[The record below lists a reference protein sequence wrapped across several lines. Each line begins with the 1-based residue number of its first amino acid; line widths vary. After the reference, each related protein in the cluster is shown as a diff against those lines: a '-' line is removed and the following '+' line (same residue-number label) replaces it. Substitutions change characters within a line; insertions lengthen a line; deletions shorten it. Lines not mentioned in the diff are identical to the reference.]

1 MNLNFMQKEEKEMNL
16 VMFIAN
22 IAIAV
27 AAFGYVMLFLG
38 GTGVDAIVFLM
49 AVFSILIKL
58 FEGKLGKWAKYLYV
72 SVMPVVGPIIIVGAN
87 DGRFGAITQAYFLVL
102 IFAIAYYDKSVVLVD
117 AVVTVVWNAILMV
130 ISPSSFLLMHN
141 LPIWIFIM
149 IVFLLGTV
157 AAYVIAAR
165 TYSSF
170 LSVEKQEAGMEE
182 LIENVRKAFE
192 PLESFFS
199 NIYTSLDE
207 VNGLSQRIADATRE
221 IVSDS
226 ETETKEVDGSIE
238 IFNALADRIISSEEK
253 VDATVEQMNSMK
265 KSNDVGITSISEL
278 TEKFKENVESTE
290 RASHEIENLSEK
302 SAHIGSIIDT
312 ISGIAGQ
319 TNLLALNASIEAARA
334 GEAGKG
340 FAVVADEI
348 KKLSEQSTESTRKI
362 DEILKEIV
370 DIVQSTSEIMSHNST
385 IVNESSEKLNATVDV
400 FKVMIS
406 SSEEVIRTIDELYDE
421 LRSIAQ
427 MKETMLSSM
436 QNLSGMVENSV
447 ESAKEIN
454 ASTEE
459 QVTSI
464 EGVMDSMNTAQ
475 KGMENLAAVLNTKE

>member
-1 MNLNFMQKEEKEMNL
+1 M
-16 VMFIAN
+16 
-22 IAIAV
+22 
-27 AAFGYVMLFLG
+27 
-38 GTGVDAIVFLM
+38 
-49 AVFSILIKL
+49 
-58 FEGKLGKWAKYLYV
+58 GK
-72 SVMPVVGPIIIVGAN
+72 
-87 DGRFGAITQAYFLVL
+87 
-102 IFAIAYYDKSVVLVD
+102 IFVCE
-117 AVVTVVWNAILMV
+117 WNAILML

-170 LSVEKQEAGMEE
+170 LNVEKQEAGMEE

-238 IFNALADRIISSEEK
+238 IFNALADRIISSEKK

-370 DIVQSTSEIMSHNST
+370 DIVQSTSGS
-385 IVNESSEKLNATVDV
+385 
-400 FKVMIS
+400 
-406 SSEEVIRTIDELYDE
+406 
-421 LRSIAQ
+421 
-427 MKETMLSSM
+427 LSY
-436 QNLSGMVENSV
+436 L
-447 ESAKEIN
+447 
-454 ASTEE
+454 
-459 QVTSI
+459 
-464 EGVMDSMNTAQ
+464 
-475 KGMENLAAVLNTKE
+475 

>member
-1 MNLNFMQKEEKEMNL
+1 M
-16 VMFIAN
+16 
-22 IAIAV
+22 
-27 AAFGYVMLFLG
+27 
-38 GTGVDAIVFLM
+38 
-49 AVFSILIKL
+49 
-58 FEGKLGKWAKYLYV
+58 GK
-72 SVMPVVGPIIIVGAN
+72 
-87 DGRFGAITQAYFLVL
+87 
-102 IFAIAYYDKSVVLVD
+102 IFVCE
-117 AVVTVVWNAILMV
+117 WNAILML

-170 LSVEKQEAGMEE
+170 LNVEKQEAGMEE
-182 LIENVRKAFE
+182 LIENVWKAFE

-207 VNGLSQRIADATRE
+207 VNGLSQRIADATRK

-226 ETETKEVDGSIE
+226 ETETKEVGGSIE
-238 IFNALADRIISSEEK
+238 IFNALADRIISSEKK

-370 DIVQSTSEIMSHNST
+370 DIVQSTSKIMNHNSS

-400 FKVMIS
+400 FKIMIS

-427 MKETMLSSM
+427 VKETMLSSM
-436 QNLSGMVENSV
+436 QNLSGMVESSV
-447 ESAKEIN
+447 KSEKEIN
-454 ASTEE
+454 SSTEE

-464 EGVMDSMNTAQ
+464 EGVMESMSTAQ
-475 KGMENLAAVLNTKE
+475 KGMENLAAVLNAKE

>member
-1 MNLNFMQKEEKEMNL
+1 M
-16 VMFIAN
+16 
-22 IAIAV
+22 
-27 AAFGYVMLFLG
+27 
-38 GTGVDAIVFLM
+38 
-49 AVFSILIKL
+49 
-58 FEGKLGKWAKYLYV
+58 GK
-72 SVMPVVGPIIIVGAN
+72 
-87 DGRFGAITQAYFLVL
+87 
-102 IFAIAYYDKSVVLVD
+102 IFVCE
-117 AVVTVVWNAILMV
+117 WNAILML

-170 LSVEKQEAGMEE
+170 LNVEKQEAGMEE

-207 VNGLSQRIADATRE
+207 VNGLSQRIADATRK

-226 ETETKEVDGSIE
+226 ETETKEVGGSIE
-238 IFNALADRIISSEEK
+238 IFNALADRIISSEKK

-370 DIVQSTSEIMSHNST
+370 DIVQSTSKIMNHNSS

-400 FKVMIS
+400 FKIMIS

-427 MKETMLSSM
+427 VKETMLSSM
-436 QNLSGMVENSV
+436 QNLSGMVESSV
-447 ESAKEIN
+447 KSEKEIN
-454 ASTEE
+454 SSTEE

-464 EGVMDSMNTAQ
+464 EGVMESMSTAQ
-475 KGMENLAAVLNTKE
+475 KGMENLAAVLNAKE

>member
-1 MNLNFMQKEEKEMNL
+1 M
-16 VMFIAN
+16 
-22 IAIAV
+22 
-27 AAFGYVMLFLG
+27 
-38 GTGVDAIVFLM
+38 DAIVFLM

-102 IFAIAYYDKSVVLVD
+102 IFAIAYYDKSVVLVE

-170 LSVEKQEAGMEE
+170 LNVEKQEAGMEE

-464 EGVMDSMNTAQ
+464 EGVMESMSTAQ

>member
-1 MNLNFMQKEEKEMNL
+1 MNR
-16 VMFIAN
+16 
-22 IAIAV
+22 
-27 AAFGYVMLFLG
+27 
-38 GTGVDAIVFLM
+38 
-49 AVFSILIKL
+49 
-58 FEGKLGKWAKYLYV
+58 W
-72 SVMPVVGPIIIVGAN
+72 
-87 DGRFGAITQAYFLVL
+87 
-102 IFAIAYYDKSVVLVD
+102 
-117 AVVTVVWNAILMV
+117 
-130 ISPSSFLLMHN
+130 
-141 LPIWIFIM
+141 
-149 IVFLLGTV
+149 
-157 AAYVIAAR
+157 
-165 TYSSF
+165 
-170 LSVEKQEAGMEE
+170 
-182 LIENVRKAFE
+182 KAFS
-192 PLESFFS
+192 L
-199 NIYTSLDE
+199 IYTSLDE

-238 IFNALADRIISSEEK
+238 IFNALADRIISSEKK

-370 DIVQSTSEIMSHNST
+370 DIVQSTSKIMNHNSS

-400 FKVMIS
+400 FKIMIS

-427 MKETMLSSM
+427 VKETMLSSM
-436 QNLSGMVENSV
+436 QNLSGMVESSV
-447 ESAKEIN
+447 KSAKEIN
-454 ASTEE
+454 SSTEE

-464 EGVMDSMNTAQ
+464 EGVMESMSTAQ
-475 KGMENLAAVLNTKE
+475 KGMENLAAVLNAKE

>member
-1 MNLNFMQKEEKEMNL
+1 M
-16 VMFIAN
+16 
-22 IAIAV
+22 
-27 AAFGYVMLFLG
+27 
-38 GTGVDAIVFLM
+38 
-49 AVFSILIKL
+49 
-58 FEGKLGKWAKYLYV
+58 GK
-72 SVMPVVGPIIIVGAN
+72 
-87 DGRFGAITQAYFLVL
+87 
-102 IFAIAYYDKSVVLVD
+102 IFVCE
-117 AVVTVVWNAILMV
+117 WNAILMV

-170 LSVEKQEAGMEE
+170 LNVEKQEAGMEE

-207 VNGLSQRIADATRE
+207 VNGLSQRIVDATRK

-238 IFNALADRIISSEEK
+238 IFNALADRIISSEKK

-370 DIVQSTSEIMSHNST
+370 DIVQSTSKIMNHNSS

-400 FKVMIS
+400 FKIMIS

-427 MKETMLSSM
+427 VKETMLSSM
-436 QNLSGMVENSV
+436 QNLSGMVESSV
-447 ESAKEIN
+447 KSEKEIN
-454 ASTEE
+454 SSTEE

-464 EGVMDSMNTAQ
+464 EGVMESMSTAQ
-475 KGMENLAAVLNTKE
+475 KGMENLAAVLNAKE

>member
-1 MNLNFMQKEEKEMNL
+1 M
-16 VMFIAN
+16 
-22 IAIAV
+22 
-27 AAFGYVMLFLG
+27 
-38 GTGVDAIVFLM
+38 
-49 AVFSILIKL
+49 
-58 FEGKLGKWAKYLYV
+58 GK
-72 SVMPVVGPIIIVGAN
+72 
-87 DGRFGAITQAYFLVL
+87 
-102 IFAIAYYDKSVVLVD
+102 IFVCE
-117 AVVTVVWNAILMV
+117 WNAILMV

-141 LPIWIFIM
+141 LPIWIFIL

-170 LSVEKQEAGMEE
+170 LNVEKQEAGMEE

-207 VNGLSQRIADATRE
+207 VNGLSQRIVDATRK

-238 IFNALADRIISSEEK
+238 IFNALADRIISSEKK

-370 DIVQSTSEIMSHNST
+370 DIVQSTSKIMNHNSS

-400 FKVMIS
+400 FKIMIS

-427 MKETMLSSM
+427 VKETMLSSM
-436 QNLSGMVENSV
+436 QNLSGMVESSV
-447 ESAKEIN
+447 KSEKEIN
-454 ASTEE
+454 SSTEE

-464 EGVMDSMNTAQ
+464 EGVMESMSTAQ
-475 KGMENLAAVLNTKE
+475 KGMENLAAVLNAKE

>member
-1 MNLNFMQKEEKEMNL
+1 M
-16 VMFIAN
+16 
-22 IAIAV
+22 
-27 AAFGYVMLFLG
+27 
-38 GTGVDAIVFLM
+38 
-49 AVFSILIKL
+49 
-58 FEGKLGKWAKYLYV
+58 GK
-72 SVMPVVGPIIIVGAN
+72 
-87 DGRFGAITQAYFLVL
+87 
-102 IFAIAYYDKSVVLVD
+102 IFVCE
-117 AVVTVVWNAILMV
+117 WNAILMV

-170 LSVEKQEAGMEE
+170 LNVEKQEAGMEE

-192 PLESFFS
+192 QLESFFS

-207 VNGLSQRIADATRE
+207 VNGLSQRIADATRK

-238 IFNALADRIISSEEK
+238 IFNALADRIISSEKK

-370 DIVQSTSEIMSHNST
+370 DIVQSTSKIMNHNSS

-400 FKVMIS
+400 FKIMIS

-427 MKETMLSSM
+427 VKETMLSSM
-436 QNLSGMVENSV
+436 QNLSGMVESSV
-447 ESAKEIN
+447 KSAKEIN
-454 ASTEE
+454 SSTEE

-464 EGVMDSMNTAQ
+464 EGVMESMSTAQ
-475 KGMENLAAVLNTKE
+475 KGMENLAAVLNAKE

>member
-1 MNLNFMQKEEKEMNL
+1 M
-16 VMFIAN
+16 
-22 IAIAV
+22 
-27 AAFGYVMLFLG
+27 
-38 GTGVDAIVFLM
+38 
-49 AVFSILIKL
+49 
-58 FEGKLGKWAKYLYV
+58 GK
-72 SVMPVVGPIIIVGAN
+72 
-87 DGRFGAITQAYFLVL
+87 
-102 IFAIAYYDKSVVLVD
+102 IFVCE
-117 AVVTVVWNAILMV
+117 WNAILMV

-170 LSVEKQEAGMEE
+170 LNVEKQEAGMEE

-238 IFNALADRIISSEEK
+238 IFNALADRIISSEKK

-370 DIVQSTSEIMSHNST
+370 DIVQSTSKIMNHNSS

-400 FKVMIS
+400 FKIMIS

-427 MKETMLSSM
+427 VKETMLSSM
-436 QNLSGMVENSV
+436 QNLSGMVESSV
-447 ESAKEIN
+447 KSAKEIN
-454 ASTEE
+454 SSTEE

-464 EGVMDSMNTAQ
+464 EGVMESMSTAQ
-475 KGMENLAAVLNTKE
+475 KGMENLAAVLNAKE

>member
-1 MNLNFMQKEEKEMNL
+1 M
-16 VMFIAN
+16 
-22 IAIAV
+22 
-27 AAFGYVMLFLG
+27 
-38 GTGVDAIVFLM
+38 
-49 AVFSILIKL
+49 
-58 FEGKLGKWAKYLYV
+58 GK
-72 SVMPVVGPIIIVGAN
+72 
-87 DGRFGAITQAYFLVL
+87 
-102 IFAIAYYDKSVVLVD
+102 IFVCE
-117 AVVTVVWNAILMV
+117 WNAILMV

-170 LSVEKQEAGMEE
+170 LNVEKQEAGMEE

-238 IFNALADRIISSEEK
+238 IFNALADRIISSEKK

-370 DIVQSTSEIMSHNST
+370 DIVQSTSKIMNHNSS

-400 FKVMIS
+400 FKIMIS

-436 QNLSGMVENSV
+436 QNLSGMVESSV

-454 ASTEE
+454 SSTEE

-464 EGVMDSMNTAQ
+464 EGVMESMSTAQ
-475 KGMENLAAVLNTKE
+475 KGMENLAAVLNAKE

>member
-1 MNLNFMQKEEKEMNL
+1 M
-16 VMFIAN
+16 
-22 IAIAV
+22 
-27 AAFGYVMLFLG
+27 
-38 GTGVDAIVFLM
+38 
-49 AVFSILIKL
+49 
-58 FEGKLGKWAKYLYV
+58 GK
-72 SVMPVVGPIIIVGAN
+72 
-87 DGRFGAITQAYFLVL
+87 
-102 IFAIAYYDKSVVLVD
+102 IFVCE
-117 AVVTVVWNAILMV
+117 WNAILMV

-170 LSVEKQEAGMEE
+170 LNVEKQEAGMEE

-207 VNGLSQRIADATRE
+207 VNGLSQRIADATRK

-238 IFNALADRIISSEEK
+238 IFNALADRIISSEKK

-370 DIVQSTSEIMSHNST
+370 DIVQSTSKIMNHNSS

-400 FKVMIS
+400 FKIMIS

-427 MKETMLSSM
+427 VKETMLSSM
-436 QNLSGMVENSV
+436 QNLSGMVESSV
-447 ESAKEIN
+447 KSAKEIN
-454 ASTEE
+454 SSTEE

-464 EGVMDSMNTAQ
+464 EGVMESMSTAQ
-475 KGMENLAAVLNTKE
+475 KGMENLAAVLNAKE

>member
-1 MNLNFMQKEEKEMNL
+1 M
-16 VMFIAN
+16 
-22 IAIAV
+22 
-27 AAFGYVMLFLG
+27 
-38 GTGVDAIVFLM
+38 
-49 AVFSILIKL
+49 
-58 FEGKLGKWAKYLYV
+58 GK
-72 SVMPVVGPIIIVGAN
+72 
-87 DGRFGAITQAYFLVL
+87 
-102 IFAIAYYDKSVVLVD
+102 IFVCE
-117 AVVTVVWNAILMV
+117 WNAILML

-170 LSVEKQEAGMEE
+170 LNVEKQEAGMEE

-207 VNGLSQRIADATRE
+207 VNGLSQRIVDATRE

-238 IFNALADRIISSEEK
+238 IFNALADRIISSEKK

-370 DIVQSTSEIMSHNST
+370 DIVQSTSKIMNHNSS

-400 FKVMIS
+400 FKIMIS

-427 MKETMLSSM
+427 VKETMLSSM
-436 QNLSGMVENSV
+436 QNLSGMVESSV
-447 ESAKEIN
+447 KSAKEIN
-454 ASTEE
+454 SSTEE

-464 EGVMDSMNTAQ
+464 EGVMESMSTAQ
-475 KGMENLAAVLNTKE
+475 KGMENLAAVLNAKE

>member
-1 MNLNFMQKEEKEMNL
+1 M
-16 VMFIAN
+16 
-22 IAIAV
+22 
-27 AAFGYVMLFLG
+27 
-38 GTGVDAIVFLM
+38 
-49 AVFSILIKL
+49 
-58 FEGKLGKWAKYLYV
+58 GK
-72 SVMPVVGPIIIVGAN
+72 
-87 DGRFGAITQAYFLVL
+87 
-102 IFAIAYYDKSVVLVD
+102 IFVCE
-117 AVVTVVWNAILMV
+117 WNAILML

-170 LSVEKQEAGMEE
+170 LNVEKQEAGMEE

-238 IFNALADRIISSEEK
+238 IFNALADRIISSEKK

-370 DIVQSTSEIMSHNST
+370 DIVQSTSKIMNHNSS

-400 FKVMIS
+400 FKIMIS

-436 QNLSGMVENSV
+436 QNLSGMVESSV

-454 ASTEE
+454 SSTEE

-464 EGVMDSMNTAQ
+464 EGVMESMSTAQ
-475 KGMENLAAVLNTKE
+475 KGMENLAAVLNAKE

>member
-1 MNLNFMQKEEKEMNL
+1 M
-16 VMFIAN
+16 
-22 IAIAV
+22 
-27 AAFGYVMLFLG
+27 
-38 GTGVDAIVFLM
+38 
-49 AVFSILIKL
+49 
-58 FEGKLGKWAKYLYV
+58 GK
-72 SVMPVVGPIIIVGAN
+72 
-87 DGRFGAITQAYFLVL
+87 
-102 IFAIAYYDKSVVLVD
+102 IFVCE
-117 AVVTVVWNAILMV
+117 WNAILML

-170 LSVEKQEAGMEE
+170 LNVEKQEAGMEE

-207 VNGLSQRIADATRE
+207 VNGLSQRIADATRK

-226 ETETKEVDGSIE
+226 ETETKEVGGSIE
-238 IFNALADRIISSEEK
+238 IFNALADRIISSEKK

-370 DIVQSTSEIMSHNST
+370 DIVQSTSKIMNHNSS

-400 FKVMIS
+400 FKIMIS

-427 MKETMLSSM
+427 VKETMLSSM
-436 QNLSGMVENSV
+436 QNLSGMVESSV
-447 ESAKEIN
+447 KSAKEIN
-454 ASTEE
+454 SSTEE

-464 EGVMDSMNTAQ
+464 EGVMESMSTAQ
-475 KGMENLAAVLNTKE
+475 KGMENLAAVLNAKE

>member
-1 MNLNFMQKEEKEMNL
+1 M
-16 VMFIAN
+16 
-22 IAIAV
+22 
-27 AAFGYVMLFLG
+27 
-38 GTGVDAIVFLM
+38 
-49 AVFSILIKL
+49 
-58 FEGKLGKWAKYLYV
+58 GK
-72 SVMPVVGPIIIVGAN
+72 
-87 DGRFGAITQAYFLVL
+87 
-102 IFAIAYYDKSVVLVD
+102 IFVCE
-117 AVVTVVWNAILMV
+117 WNAILML

-170 LSVEKQEAGMEE
+170 LNVEKQEAGMEE

-207 VNGLSQRIADATRE
+207 VNGLSQRIADATRK

-238 IFNALADRIISSEEK
+238 IFNALADRIISSEKK

-370 DIVQSTSEIMSHNST
+370 DIVQSTSKIMNHNSS

-400 FKVMIS
+400 FKIMIS

-427 MKETMLSSM
+427 VKETMLSSM
-436 QNLSGMVENSV
+436 QNLSGMVESSV
-447 ESAKEIN
+447 KSAKEIN
-454 ASTEE
+454 SSTEE

-464 EGVMDSMNTAQ
+464 EGVMESMSTAQ
-475 KGMENLAAVLNTKE
+475 KGMENLAAVLNAKE